1 MVARE
6 IPFIG
11 NSSLLYS
18 WANISQFFKT
28 YGIKN
33 INEWDVFWRTQLGS
47 LEFDKD
53 YPQILM
59 YGLNRKEKQA
69 SFEEAKELFEEYME
83 GHTMQD
89 LQELIINAQMSALVN
104 PDAQGEAK
112 GETMKP
118 PRRSKS

>member
-6 IPFIG
+6 VPFLG

-18 WANISQFFKT
+18 WANINQFFKA

-33 INEWDVFWRTQLGS
+33 INEWDTFWRTKLGD

-59 YGLNRKEKQA
+59 FGLNRKEKQ
-69 SFEEAKELFEEYME
+69 SSIEEAGELFEEYME
-83 GHTMQD
+83 EHTLQD

-104 PDAQGEAK
+104 EETQGEVK